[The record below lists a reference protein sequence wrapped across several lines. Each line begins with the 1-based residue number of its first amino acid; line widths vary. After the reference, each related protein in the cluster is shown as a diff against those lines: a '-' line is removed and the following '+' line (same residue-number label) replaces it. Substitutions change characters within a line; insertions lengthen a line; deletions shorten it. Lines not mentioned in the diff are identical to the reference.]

1 MPRRI
6 IIIPLILRYIVNNS
20 FMKFAY
26 PLMPVM
32 LMLACCF
39 VACTKKSNAVFVKPA
54 TTPNHDSLVTN
65 TAHAFPDTTVYIGI
79 HTDTSSYM
87 DDGGTIHQDTVQSPS
102 FRFYVIQTDD
112 TSIIFMNED
121 QLQSN
126 YSINDTFRK
135 NNTGMYVASHIT
147 NLNNFTS
154 SRPGVF
160 VLTGNNLDCYWQYKL
175 PFGCAQYYNYIC
187 GYTGTAQ

>member
-1 MPRRI
+1 
-6 IIIPLILRYIVNNS
+6 
-20 FMKFAY
+20 MKSGY
-26 PLMPVM
+26 PTVLVM
-32 LMLACCF
+32 LVLVCGFA
-39 VACTKKSNAVFVKPA
+39 ACTKKSNAVYVKPA
-54 TTPNHDSLVTN
+54 TTSNHDSLITN
-65 TAHAFPDTTVYIGI
+65 TVHAFPDTTVYIGI

-87 DDGGTIHQDTVQSPS
+87 DDGGAIHLDTVRSTS

-112 TSIIFMNED
+112 SSIIFMNED

-126 YSINDTFRK
+126 YIINDTFRK
-135 NNTGMYVASHIT
+135 SNSGIYAASHIT

-154 SRPGVF
+154 TRPGVF

-187 GYTGTAQ
+187 GYSGTAQ